1 VMCSKIFRSALTL
14 IAALAALGLANV
26 SVAQSSSTVAVGA
39 TPEPEKRPDSWLRD
53 GDRIFFQT
61 SAYNKH
67 WSNNPDHVD
76 KNNLLNFQIQS
87 NYDRVWG
94 ADKTL
99 FGLSFF
105 KNSFGQP
112 SQFLYWG
119 QQWDFGD
126 YFYAKVSAGLLHG
139 YKGKFRDKIP
149 FNKLGIAPAL
159 LPTLGVRYKDVSVE
173 AIILGNSALMIG
185 VGYTF

>member
-1 VMCSKIFRSALTL
+1 MMKYWFGV
-14 IAALAALGLANV
+14 AALCVALVSSLAL
-26 SVAQSSSTVAVGA
+26 AQSSPATAVAAAAESKSA
-39 TPEPEKRPDSWLRD
+39 TDSWLRD

-61 SAYNKH
+61 SVYNKH
-67 WSNNPDHVD
+67 WSDNPDHVNR
-76 KNNLLNFQIQS
+76 NNLINFQIQS

-99 FGLSFF
+99 FGLAFF

-119 QQWDFGD
+119 QQWDFND
-126 YFYAKVSAGLLHG
+126 YFYAKFSAGLLHG

-149 FNKLGIAPAL
+149 FNKLGVAPAV
-159 LPTLGVRYKDVSVE
+159 LPTLGMRYKNASLE

>member
-1 VMCSKIFRSALTL
+1 MKCLKF
-14 IAALAALGLANV
+14 IAACLGALLA
-26 SVAQSSSTVAVGA
+26 SVAIAQSAPAMGVAAAAGNSSSDT
-39 TPEPEKRPDSWLRD
+39 WLRD
-53 GDRIFFQT
+53 GDRVFFQY
-61 SAYNKH
+61 SVYNKH
-67 WSNNPDHVD
+67 WTKNPEHV
-76 KNNLLNFQIQS
+76 NRNHLLNFQIQS

-99 FGLSFF
+99 FGLAFF

-119 QQWDFGD
+119 QQWDFND

-139 YKGKFRDKIP
+139 YKGKYKDKIP
-149 FNKLGIAPAL
+149 FNKLGVAPAI
-159 LPTLGVRYKDVSVE
+159 LPTLGMRYKNASVE